1 MLTGNFLIISQSV
14 KSQSQQRYT
23 RGIVFRP
30 ITENLESVF
39 FFSTRFRKHL
49 YQALFRFTVSPGE
62 GVGGGGGGEDGLIAG

>member
-39 FFSTRFRKHL
+39 FFHKISQAFVSGPFPFYRF
-49 YQALFRFTVSPGE
+49 S
-62 GVGGGGGGEDGLIAG
+62 GGGGGGGGGGRTA